1 MKYDAYYDGVFGFR
15 NKVTVPLKDR
25 SIFFGDGI
33 YDAAIGRNGKIFML
47 DEHIERFM
55 SNSKRL
61 NLPTDFKKETL
72 RELLLKI
79 AAFSEDDSDYFI
91 YFQLNRCCDER
102 THSYGD
108 DASSKLLIT
117 RKNLVLPPL
126 SKKLT
131 LVRYPDIRYQLC
143 DVKTVNLLPAVLA
156 SRYATEQGAD
166 EAVFC
171 KGEKVTECAHSNVSI
186 IRNGKVYSH
195 PADSNILNGISRQH
209 MIKVCYELG
218 IPFSEAE
225 FSAEEMRRAD
235 EVLVTSSSK
244 LCLMAESFDGAYY
257 SGEHTLGR
265 LIATK
270 MRNDYFA
277 ST

>member
-195 PADSNILNGISRQH
+195 PADSNIKAAYDQSMLRAWHPLLRSGIFSR
-209 MIKVCYELG
+209 G
-218 IPFSEAE
+218 NA
-225 FSAEEMRRAD
+225 A
-235 EVLVTSSSK
+235 
-244 LCLMAESFDGAYY
+244 G
-257 SGEHTLGR
+257 G
-265 LIATK
+265 
-270 MRNDYFA
+270 
-277 ST
+277 